1 MLSALARRA
10 IPHATSAVRRH
21 NVTIRCF
28 SDNLDHLKISEVQES
43 RVQERYVQMRKE
55 HFGRREEF
63 PASRCAAIVNDVV
76 GIMGDAD
83 GSFRSQ
89 GDIDIDADTANRK
102 RVIYRSKQRG
112 WLEVDLLMGRWAS
125 ENVWTLTADELQQY
139 EDILNRETIDIFN
152 FISGKD
158 AIPEE
163 VNTPVMKRIQD
174 FCFSNPL
181 GKASIQGFLD
191 NKKHMSN

>member
-1 MLSALARRA
+1 M
-10 IPHATSAVRRH
+10 
-21 NVTIRCF
+21 
-28 SDNLDHLKISEVQES
+28 QEN

-63 PASRCAAIVNDVV
+63 PAARCAAAVNDVV
-76 GIMGDAD
+76 GIMVMLMVRFVAKGI
-83 GSFRSQ
+83 STLMQIPR
-89 GDIDIDADTANRK
+89 TA
-102 RVIYRSKQRG
+102 SA
-112 WLEVDLLMGRWAS
+112 LEVDLLMGRWAS
-125 ENVWTLTADELQQY
+125 ENVWTLTVDELQQY

-163 VNTPVMKRIQD
+163 INTPVMKRIQD

>member
-63 PASRCAAIVNDVV
+63 PAS
-76 GIMGDAD
+76 
-83 GSFRSQ
+83 SQ

>member
-28 SDNLDHLKISEVQES
+28 SDNLDHLKISEVQEN

-63 PASRCAAIVNDVV
+63 PAA
-76 GIMGDAD
+76 
-83 GSFRSQ
+83 SQ

-112 WLEVDLLMGRWAS
+112 WCEPPFSLGETHIDMLEVDLLMGRWAS
-125 ENVWTLTADELQQY
+125 ENVWTLTVDELQQY

-163 VNTPVMKRIQD
+163 INTPVMKRIQD

-181 GKASIQGFLD
+181 GKASVQGFLD